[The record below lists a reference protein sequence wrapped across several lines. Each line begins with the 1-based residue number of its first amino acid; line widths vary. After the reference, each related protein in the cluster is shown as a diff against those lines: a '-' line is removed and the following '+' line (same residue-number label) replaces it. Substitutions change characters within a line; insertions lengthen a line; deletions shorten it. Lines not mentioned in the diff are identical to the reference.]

1 MADHYKALRSNLE
14 SRESTSEASLEEPIC
29 FFFNLPSTSEK
40 DALHLIQP
48 FWLDQRVRRCAN
60 ILHDSIHHAKLQNGG
75 MIAQHAMYHKVCL
88 SNFYQKA
95 SAKQLEGHYTDEER
109 KLHDTEF
116 GQVVTFIEE
125 TVTNATHEIPVFK
138 LSDLVKL
145 YNAQQKELGV
155 HLETR
160 IPSTRFKLRLL
171 SQFQEMSAYNDKKEV
186 ILAFNSDVEEVI
198 ANAAAT
204 NYDDNGY
211 ILAKEDTILT
221 R

>member
-1 MADHYKALRSNLE
+1 
-14 SRESTSEASLEEPIC
+14 
-29 FFFNLPSTSEK
+29 
-40 DALHLIQP
+40 
-48 FWLDQRVRRCAN
+48 
-60 ILHDSIHHAKLQNGG
+60 

-109 KLHDTEF
+109 KLHDIEF

-125 TVTNATHEIPVFK
+125 TVTNATLEIPVFK

-160 IPSTRFKLRLL
+160 IPSTRFKLSLYHNFKKCLPTTTRRKLYLL
-171 SQFQEMSAYNDKKEV
+171 STV
-186 ILAFNSDVEEVI
+186 
-198 ANAAAT
+198 T
-204 NYDDNGY
+204 
-211 ILAKEDTILT
+211 
-221 R
+221 

>member
-1 MADHYKALRSNLE
+1 
-14 SRESTSEASLEEPIC
+14 
-29 FFFNLPSTSEK
+29 
-40 DALHLIQP
+40 
-48 FWLDQRVRRCAN
+48 
-60 ILHDSIHHAKLQNGG
+60 

-88 SNFYQKA
+88 SNFYRKA
-95 SAKQLEGHYTDEER
+95 SAQQLEGHYTDEER
-109 KLHDTEF
+109 KLHDIEF

-171 SQFQEMSAYNDKKEV
+171 S
-186 ILAFNSDVEEVI
+186 
-198 ANAAAT
+198 
-204 NYDDNGY
+204 
-211 ILAKEDTILT
+211 
-221 R
+221 